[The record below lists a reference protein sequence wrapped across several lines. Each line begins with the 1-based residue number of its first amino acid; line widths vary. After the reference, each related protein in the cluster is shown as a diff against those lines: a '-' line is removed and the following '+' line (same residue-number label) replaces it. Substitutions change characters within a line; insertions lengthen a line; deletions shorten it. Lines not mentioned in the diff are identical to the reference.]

1 MNKEFVSY
9 DIALTLKELGF
20 DEPCYKY
27 VYLGDTGINIDHYLE
42 VEPSKAKNYNEDDLC
57 ISQPTFSQTFKWFRK
72 KHGLMHIINPYYFT
86 AEIDYLNERIVDEKY
101 DDFIPHDHLVDD
113 EGEEIKHSSYEEAE
127 GACLDKLL
135 EIVKK
140 NAHI

>member
-1 MNKEFVSY
+1 MEKEFVKY
-9 DIALTLKELGF
+9 ETAVALKELGL
-20 DEPCYKY
+20 DEASFGHYRTYGKNLFYATPIARNLPARYRVINAPLYQQAFRFFREKY
-27 VYLGDTGINIDHYLE
+27 
-42 VEPSKAKNYNEDDLC
+42 
-57 ISQPTFSQTFKWFRK
+57 
-72 KHGLMHIINPYYFT
+72 GLMHIINPYHFT

-101 DDFIPHDHLVDD
+101 GDFIPHDHLVDD

>member
-1 MNKEFVSY
+1 
-9 DIALTLKELGF
+9 
-20 DEPCYKY
+20 
-27 VYLGDTGINIDHYLE
+27 
-42 VEPSKAKNYNEDDLC
+42 
-57 ISQPTFSQTFKWFRK
+57 
-72 KHGLMHIINPYYFT
+72 MHIINPYYFT

-101 DDFIPHDHLVDD
+101 GDFIPHDHLVDD